1 VVYLSALLAVLPCGS
16 SVAPGLNL
24 FTDFQHAVAMAILP
38 PLMTITEAFAPHT
51 WDNPFIT
58 LVGAAFILGLYE
70 LVP

>member
-1 VVYLSALLAVLPCGS
+1 MALISKL
-16 SVAPGLNL
+16 
-24 FTDFQHAVAMAILP
+24 TDVQYAVALAILP